1 MADIYIVVFSVIGM
15 LISFPGLMAALNLL
29 LPKVTESAYLRLA
42 HTPVKSFMLGLPV
55 SAVFTLWILITA
67 NIKVGPVQALAFI
80 AALIWMALASLGAAG
95 IARLMG
101 ERIDALN
108 QHASGLAN
116 ILRGAVIY
124 QLACLFPLIGWF
136 VFWPIASITVTGAAI
151 FGLLHWVPKPKSI
164 ASPPAEMN
172 LFAPLE
178 THS

>member
-1 MADIYIVVFSVIGM
+1 
-15 LISFPGLMAALNLL
+15 L
-29 LPKVTESAYLRLA
+29 T
-42 HTPVKSFMLGLPV
+42 
-55 SAVFTLWILITA
+55 
-67 NIKVGPVQALAFI
+67 
-80 AALIWMALASLGAAG
+80 WMALASLGAAG
-95 IARLMG
+95 IALLMG

-108 QHASGLAN
+108 QHSSGLAN

-151 FGLLHWVPKPKSI
+151 FGLLHWVPKPKPI
-164 ASPPAEMN
+164 ASSAAEMN